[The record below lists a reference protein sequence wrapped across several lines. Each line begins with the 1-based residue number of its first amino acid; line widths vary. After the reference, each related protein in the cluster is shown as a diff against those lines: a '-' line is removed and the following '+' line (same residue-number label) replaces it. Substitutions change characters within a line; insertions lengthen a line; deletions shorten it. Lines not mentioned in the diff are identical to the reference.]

1 MDIANVPICT
11 RNASSDAAIA
21 EDIDQVAI
29 KPANAPYFAPLNVT
43 INSLLFLRF
52 DTM

>member
-1 MDIANVPICT
+1 MYPICKS
-11 RNASSDAAIA
+11 NASSDTAIA
-21 EDIDQVAI
+21 DDIDQVAI
-29 KPANAPYFAPLNVT
+29 KPANAPYFIPLSVT